1 MEKSSIQ
8 KCAKL
13 FISITANASAH
24 ITAERN
30 GGKNSLRVLLKKP
43 NEQLQELDTA
53 TTYGT
58 LSDLVGGNI
67 ETIRLDHGIILLV
80 NEDGKSKRLS
90 HNFYM
95 NDDYIVGTVVFTK
108 EHNGHLIPLTNR
120 NITWVGKWLKRQN
133 ITISLPWL
141 DSIIE
146 YAKIDLNDPFTV
158 ISGENGYIMTYGN
171 IVRAIKKY
179 KILQIRY
186 KSAILNNPK
195 AGLQLVAKQIVRR

>member
-1 MEKSSIQ
+1 MKW
-8 KCAKL
+8 
-13 FISITANASAH
+13 FIATVINASAH

-30 GGKNSLRVLLKKP
+30 GGGNSLKVLLKKP

-53 TTYGT
+53 TTYGA

-67 ETIRLDHGIILLV
+67 ETIRLEHGIVLLA
-80 NEDGKSKRLS
+80 NGEGKSLRLP
-90 HNFYM
+90 HNFYI

-120 NITWVGKWLKRQN
+120 NINWIEKWLKRQD
-133 ITISLPWL
+133 IIVEIPWL
-141 DSIIE
+141 DSVVE
-146 YAKIDLNDPFTV
+146 YAKIDLNEPFTV

-179 KILQIRY
+179 KVLQIRY

>member
-1 MEKSSIQ
+1 MKW
-8 KCAKL
+8 
-13 FISITANASAH
+13 FIATVINASAH

-30 GGKNSLRVLLKKP
+30 GGGNSLKVLLKKP

-53 TTYGT
+53 TTYGV

-67 ETIRLDHGIILLV
+67 ETIRLEHGIVLLA
-80 NEDGKSKRLS
+80 NEEGKSLRLP
-90 HNFYM
+90 HNFYI
-95 NDDYIVGTVVFTK
+95 NDDYIVGTAVFTK

-120 NITWVGKWLKRQN
+120 NIVWIKKFLKRQD
-133 ITISLPWL
+133 IIVEIPWL
-141 DSIIE
+141 DSAVE
-146 YAKIDLNDPFTV
+146 YSKIDLNEPFTV

-179 KILQIRY
+179 KVLQIRY